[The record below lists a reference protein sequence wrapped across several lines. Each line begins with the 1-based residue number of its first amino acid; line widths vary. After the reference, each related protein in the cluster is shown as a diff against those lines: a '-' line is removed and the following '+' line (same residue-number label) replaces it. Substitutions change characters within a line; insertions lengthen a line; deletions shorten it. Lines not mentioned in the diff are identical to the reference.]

1 MAAIGPPEMRL
12 SAAAQGQGVMTRE
25 MRLSP
30 RCLLTPSTSATSS
43 GLSSPASRRF
53 SSSSSNNH
61 SRQSSTDHNMSALS
75 SSFEFTRGP
84 PPPPPPPRH
93 GRQGSVHSSTSAEIS
108 QYMMPQPPSLHSR
121 QSSLDSS
128 NKQQQN
134 QVSHH
139 HHHQPYL
146 HARQSSLDQSSGYSL
161 RQKLGA
167 QISRG
172 CSSTSTNGKN
182 SSTPPN
188 YRLPPQ
194 FTVLGSKVSP
204 TSLDMGYHTM
214 VNGHGDDEESP
225 SNSRASI
232 VGGCRPKEKSSVCLD
247 TQNMIASYKGSK
259 NVNNNNNNNNI
270 DNDKL
275 KNVQSNNKTSKRNI
289 GNVPFFDSLS
299 DDLLVK
305 IFSRLSAESLCA
317 CARVCRR
324 FYFLAWEP
332 TLWRRIHF
340 DGGEN
345 LDVDFAV
352 ESVLKLLARDT
363 GGSEVCSVVERFSLN
378 NCFRLT
384 DAGLSVISR
393 RCPELR
399 KIELKN
405 CREVTNAGVQAIVT
419 RCTSLSTFDL
429 SGN

>member
-1 MAAIGPPEMRL
+1 MATIGPPEIRL
-12 SAAAQGQGVMTRE
+12 SAAAQAQGVMTRE

-61 SRQSSTDHNMSALS
+61 SRQSSADHNMSALS

-84 PPPPPPPRH
+84 PPPPPPSRH

-128 NKQQQN
+128 SKQHQS
-134 QVSHH
+134 QVS
-139 HHHQPYL
+139 HHQPYL
-146 HARQSSLDQSSGYSL
+146 HARQSSLDQSSGHSL

-172 CSSTSTNGKN
+172 CSNTSTKGKN

-225 SNSRASI
+225 SNSRTSI

-259 NVNNNNNNNNI
+259 NVNNNKNN
-270 DNDKL
+270 DDKI
-275 KNVQSNNKTSKRNI
+275 KNVQSNNKMSKRNI
-289 GNVPFFDSLS
+289 GNVPFFDTLS
-299 DDLLVK
+299 DDIVVK

-332 TLWRRIHF
+332 TLWRRIQVTISTTF
-340 DGGEN
+340 YERLFRTN
-345 LDVDFAV
+345 
-352 ESVLKLLARDT
+352 SVCRLIRSLLPNT
-363 GGSEVCSVVERFSLN
+363 K
-378 NCFRLT
+378 
-384 DAGLSVISR
+384 VI
-393 RCPELR
+393 
-399 KIELKN
+399 
-405 CREVTNAGVQAIVT
+405 
-419 RCTSLSTFDL
+419 
-429 SGN
+429 